1 MSSVAFNWTSDKA
14 IDGKIG
20 NDPDT
25 CECCS
30 GTMNSATSWW
40 KIDLGMMYPLA
51 RVIVQGRQAGDFN
64 IFFA

>member
-20 NDPDT
+20 TNPDI

-30 GTMNSATSWW
+30 GTMNSTTSWW
-40 KIDLGMMYPLA
+40 TIDLGKIYPLA
-51 RVIVQGRQAGDFN
+51 RVIVQGREAGDFN